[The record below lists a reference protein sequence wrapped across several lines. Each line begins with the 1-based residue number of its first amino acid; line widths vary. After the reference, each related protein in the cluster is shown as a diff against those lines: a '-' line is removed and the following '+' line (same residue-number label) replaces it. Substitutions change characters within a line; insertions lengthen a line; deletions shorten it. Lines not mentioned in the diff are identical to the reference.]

1 MNKLLVI
8 GGTGFIGYHLSK
20 KAQSKGWEVT
30 SISLGIPKIKRR
42 IKRVK
47 YIKLD
52 ITKKNQ
58 IQKKLLDNFTYVVNL
73 GGHTSN
79 INKKKYQK
87 KIYDSHFKG
96 SINLMNFFL
105 NKNIKNFIQVGSS
118 AEYGLTS
125 SPQKEDDKCKP
136 ANTYGIA
143 KLGATNY
150 LLKLAKSKN
159 FKGNVLRFF
168 QVYGPRQGK
177 TRVVPQILYSCYKNK
192 IFPTS
197 DGKQIRDFCYI
208 DDAIK
213 SIFKILNNK
222 QVHGQIFN
230 IGFGNG
236 ISIKTLINEIQKIT
250 KSGTP
255 VYGKF
260 KERSYENLK
269 LVPDIRK
276 AKKILNWKPTTSLKL
291 GLKKTL
297 KYIKKYEK

>member
-1 MNKLLVI
+1 MNKLLVV

-20 KAQSKGWEVT
+20 KAQSKGWKVT
-30 SISLGIPKIKRR
+30 SISLGLPKIKRR

-47 YIKLD
+47 YMKLD

-58 IQKKLLDNFTYVVNL
+58 IKKKLLDNFTYVVNL
-73 GGHTSN
+73 AGHTSN
-79 INKKKYQK
+79 INNKKYQK
-87 KIYDSHFKG
+87 KIYDSHLRG
-96 SINLMNFFL
+96 SKNLMNFFL
-105 NKNIKNFIQVGSS
+105 KKKIKNFIQIGSS

-136 ANTYGIA
+136 NNTYGIA

-150 LLKLAKSKN
+150 LLKLAQKKN
-159 FKGNVLRFF
+159 FKGNILRFF

-197 DGKQIRDFCYI
+197 DGKQIRDFCFI

-213 SIFKILNNK
+213 SIFKILNKK
-222 QVHGQIFN
+222 QIYGQIFN
-230 IGFGNG
+230 IGYGKG
-236 ISIKTLINEIQKIT
+236 ISIKSLINEIQKIT

-255 VYGKF
+255 VYGQF
-260 KERSYENLK
+260 KQRSYENLR
-269 LVPDIRK
+269 LVPDIKK
-276 AKKILNWKPTTSLKL
+276 AKKILNWKPTTSLRL

-297 KYIKKYEK
+297 KYIKNYER

>member
-1 MNKLLVI
+1 
-8 GGTGFIGYHLSK
+8 
-20 KAQSKGWEVT
+20 
-30 SISLGIPKIKRR
+30 
-42 IKRVK
+42 
-47 YIKLD
+47 
-52 ITKKNQ
+52 
-58 IQKKLLDNFTYVVNL
+58 
-73 GGHTSN
+73 
-79 INKKKYQK
+79 
-87 KIYDSHFKG
+87 
-96 SINLMNFFL
+96 MNFFL